1 MEGREAE
8 GGEVCRKGLLGAHF
22 GERLEQLPTEQ
33 TLVMEVTPTT
43 IINIDCRRLQAWA
56 GGALGEM
63 EAGWPTPGP
72 PAPTLI
78 FKAVRHQH
86 HLWPRNEEEQ
96 QLIFAS
102 PSGQTPTSSLAGKR
116 GAAAAHLCRHQSW
129 RRRKKMRVTKGG
141 ALDTPCHWGGAR
153 VEALVAIRL
162 AGRWSKREKRPPKTC
177 KILSKNVYS
186 TLKCFS
192 KSLVL

>member
-1 MEGREAE
+1 M
-8 GGEVCRKGLLGAHF
+8 CRKGLLGAHF

-43 IINIDCRRLQAWA
+43 INNIDCRRLQAWA

-116 GAAAAHLCRHQSW
+116 GGAAAHLCLSIRS
-129 RRRKKMRVTKGG
+129 
-141 ALDTPCHWGGAR
+141 DTN
-153 VEALVAIRL
+153 IIS
-162 AGRWSKREKRPPKTC
+162 GRETRSSSSSSLPP
-177 KILSKNVYS
+177 SVMEEEEENEGYQGRS
-186 TLKCFS
+186 P
-192 KSLVL
+192 

>member
-43 IINIDCRRLQAWA
+43 INNIDCRRLQAWA

-96 QLIFAS
+96 QLIFA
-102 PSGQTPTSSLAGKR
+102 AI
-116 GAAAAHLCRHQSW
+116 

-162 AGRWSKREKRPPKTC
+162 AGRGSKREKRPPKTC